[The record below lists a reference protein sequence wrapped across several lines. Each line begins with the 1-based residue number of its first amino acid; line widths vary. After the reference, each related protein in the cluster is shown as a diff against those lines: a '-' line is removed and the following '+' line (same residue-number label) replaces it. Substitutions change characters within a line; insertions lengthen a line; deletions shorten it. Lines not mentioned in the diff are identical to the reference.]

1 MIGQTNIETAEIR
14 TDDNTIFIRRYGNG
28 SPLLMVHGF
37 PRTSLMWRDMA
48 PRLASNHT
56 VICVDLRGYSMRRRS
71 FITGLAAQL
80 SADALAA
87 FGSGAAAGPAGAAGC
102 VLI

>member
-1 MIGQTNIETAEIR
+1 
-14 TDDNTIFIRRYGNG
+14 
-28 SPLLMVHGF
+28 
-37 PRTSLMWRDMA
+37 MA
-48 PRLASNHT
+48 PRLASNHA
-56 VICVDLRGYSMRRRS
+56 VICVDLCGYSMRRRS

-87 FGSGAAAGPAGAAGC
+87 FGSGAAAGPASAAGC